1 MDYQIISANADNG
14 QIEVL
19 YKQDGVNLATYAID
33 VPIVNGSFLT
43 VAELDAEIQHRAP
56 TWINARKQELASAT
70 GFSEIVALVQP
81 ITQSNTTENSN
92 DSAANIAMWEQVEF
106 EKKVAAALV
115 KFNVLAVD
123 PTTIAV
129 STL

>member
-1 MDYQIISANADNG
+1 MDYQIISANADIG

-19 YKQDGVNLATYAID
+19 YKQDGVALASYAID
-33 VPIVNGSFLT
+33 VPIVNGAFFT
-43 VAELDAEIQHRAP
+43 ITELDAEIQHRAP
-56 TWINARKQELASAT
+56 TWLNDRKQELKNAT
-70 GFSEIVALVQP
+70 GFDDIAALVIP
-81 ITQSNTTENSN
+81 LSNSTTPEN
-92 DSAANIAMWEQVEF
+92 ANTDVANKAMWEQIEF

-123 PTTIAV
+123 PTKIEV

>member
-1 MDYQIISANADNG
+1 MDYQIISANADIG

-19 YKQDGVNLATYAID
+19 YKQDGVDLATYAID

-56 TWINARKQELASAT
+56 TWLNDRKQELANAT

-81 ITQSNTTENSN
+81 ITHSNTPENAN
-92 DSAANIAMWEQVEF
+92 DSTANIAMWEQVEF

>member
-1 MDYQIISANADNG
+1 MDYQIISANADIG

-19 YKQDGVNLATYAID
+19 YKQDGVDLATYAID

-43 VAELDAEIQHRAP
+43 ITELDAEIQHRAP
-56 TWINARKQELASAT
+56 TWINDRKQELASAT
-70 GFSEIVALVQP
+70 GFDDIAALVIP
-81 ITQSNTTENSN
+81 LSNSATPENTN
-92 DSAANIAMWEQVEF
+92 DSAANSAMWQQVEF

>member
-1 MDYQIISANADNG
+1 MEYQIISANADIG

-19 YKQDGVNLATYAID
+19 YKQDGVNLAAYAID

-56 TWINARKQELASAT
+56 TWLNARKQELASAT
-70 GFSEIVALVQP
+70 GFDEIAALVLP
-81 ITQSNTTENSN
+81 LSNSTTPENVN
-92 DSAANIAMWEQVEF
+92 TNAAMWEQIEF

-129 STL
+129 SNL